1 MKKTCLIG
9 YIIILCVGLFSC
21 ATMQTQQG
29 QGTAVGA
36 GVGAGVG
43 AALGQ
48 VIGGDTESTL
58 IGAGIGAALGGL
70 AGNQIGRYM
79 DNQEQDLRSA
89 ISTSKS
95 ASISREQDILRASF
109 KGETFF
115 DYDKST
121 LLPGAYA
128 EVRRIADILNKY
140 PQTTIEV
147 GGHTDTRGSEE
158 YNQVLSEKRANA
170 VKNELINNGVMA
182 RRIRAV
188 GYGESRP
195 ISSDHAMNRRVE
207 IIIEPIRQG

>member
-1 MKKTCLIG
+1 MIG
-9 YIIILCVGLFSC
+9 CIFILSVGLFSC
-21 ATMQTQQG
+21 ATTQTRQDR
-29 QGTAVGA
+29 GTAVGA

-70 AGNQIGRYM
+70 AGNQVGRYM
-79 DNQEQDLRSA
+79 DMQEQDLRNAVAASE
-89 ISTSKS
+89 S
-95 ASISREQDILRASF
+95 ASVSRDEDILRATF
-109 KGETFF
+109 KGEAFF
-115 DYDKST
+115 DYDSSELK
-121 LLPGAYA
+121 PGAYA
-128 EVRRIADILNKY
+128 ELERMADILNKY

-147 GGHTDTRGSEE
+147 GGHTDTRGSDE
-158 YNQVLSEKRANA
+158 YNQVLSEKRAEA

-182 RRIRAV
+182 RRIQAV

-207 IIIEPIRQG
+207 IIIVPIRKG